1 MENTKGFLEEVF
13 AECRPVPSVERM
25 HVFLS
30 KRQRILCAP
39 RYLLKKAKNDLKSD
53 WEGQSSLKIKMRSPV
68 FITGWLEDMNS
79 IFSLENKIHIVAPP
93 CIKYPLYKKTSTF

>member
-25 HVFLS
+25 HVFPS

-39 RYLLKKAKNDLKSD
+39 RYLLKKSKKRLKKRLGRATS
-53 WEGQSSLKIKMRSPV
+53 QIAPISLKIKMGSPV

-79 IFSLENKIHIVAPP
+79 IF
-93 CIKYPLYKKTSTF
+93 